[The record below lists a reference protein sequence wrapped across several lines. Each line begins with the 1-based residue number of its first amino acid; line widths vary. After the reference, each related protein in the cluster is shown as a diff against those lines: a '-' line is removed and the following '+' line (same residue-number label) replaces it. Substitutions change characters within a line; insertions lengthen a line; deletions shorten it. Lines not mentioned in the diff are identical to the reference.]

1 METMDYDDALA
12 RIFEHVEKDQIE
24 RAVMGC
30 IRVARSTRDYLSAA
44 IFLRE
49 LHPGRNELIRALYD
63 DTSHLKEEARK
74 FIWEKSSERWLDTH
88 TLDFALAGDDD
99 VDENDK
105 RNVLKIAIGEIDPE
119 LEQWERSIEDM
130 TVPQG
135 MTPFDV
141 AAFTE
146 RFTCEKAGM
155 RLRMKALQT
164 IKSRVK
170 ARCFNY
176 ATQMERQLSSQRRSQ
191 GFLDAVQNE
200 VNNFFKARSD
210 DVFQKLQKA
219 VQLSTSTDLEDA
231 SLLLTEVRRAL
242 KAAAD
247 YFFPPITGKVACAD
261 GIVRALGQ
269 EQYLNRLQ
277 EFLAVRLE
285 RSTATDLLLAELEHL
300 TAFTRR
306 LNEVASKGV
315 HASATIGESRQGL
328 VGLYF
333 FLFNVCQ
340 HLSQKEDIA
349 GEGSPVS
356 PSEPQGP

>member
-1 METMDYDDALA
+1 MDYDDALA

-74 FIWEKSSERWLDTH
+74 L
-88 TLDFALAGDDD
+88 
-99 VDENDK
+99 
-105 RNVLKIAIGEIDPE
+105 
-119 LEQWERSIEDM
+119 
-130 TVPQG
+130 QG